1 VRLQQ
6 DTTHMGLLHRIGKR
20 CLLTGTVMSLAVALA
35 MSSAMAQQVTERTK
49 QKRAA
54 EKERA
59 ELQQRLATLKRD
71 INKTEAEKDSAAE
84 ALAESEQAISKAN
97 RSLREL
103 AAEQTQTSQKL
114 GELDRQLSELNKVVN
129 AQQAQLS
136 TMLREQYIAG
146 NEDRIKLLLSGD
158 NPNRINRE
166 MQYMGYVS
174 QAQAKLVETLR
185 ENLQAVRENKTAAQ
199 NAKFELDE
207 IAQEEREQKEILEK
221 EKAKR
226 STLVTSLSS
235 KLNAQRKEAGN
246 LQKNEQRLTG
256 LVDSLAKVIEEQRRA
271 QAAARERRRQEELAR
286 ARQLEQQRNQ
296 QAHAPATVPKSQTD
310 TKTPAPSLGRN
321 DTVPEPDDDNFGKPF
336 ASLKG
341 QLRLPVRG
349 ELVARFGSK
358 RAEGP
363 SWKGLF
369 IRAGEG
375 AEVRAVAAGRVVY
388 ADWLRGFGNLII
400 VDHGAQYMTI
410 YGFNQAVLKN
420 AGDVVKTGDVIASA
434 GNSGGNE
441 ESGLYFEMRYQGRA
455 FDPQG
460 WVTTR

>member
-1 VRLQQ
+1 MKTPSVTARQ
-6 DTTHMGLLHRIGKR
+6 DVTHMGLLQRIGKR
-20 CLLTGTVMSLAVALA
+20 YLAAGIALSVAIVLA
-35 MSSAMAQQVTERTK
+35 MPAVHAQQITERTR

-59 ELQQRLATLKRD
+59 ELQQRLANLKRD
-71 INKTEAEKDSAAE
+71 IDKTEAAKDSAAD

-103 AAEQTQTSQKL
+103 AAEQRQTVGKL
-114 GELDRQLSELNKVVN
+114 GELDRQMRELGAVVN

-136 TMLREQYIAG
+136 AMLREQYIAG
-146 NEDRIKLLLSGD
+146 NEDRVKLLLSGD

-174 QAQAKLVETLR
+174 QAQAKFVESLR
-185 ENLQAVRENKTAAQ
+185 ANLQAVRDNKTATQ

-226 STLVTSLSS
+226 STLVASLSN
-235 KLNAQRKEAGN
+235 KLREQRKEAGS
-246 LQKNEQRLTG
+246 LQKNEQRLSG
-256 LVDSLAKVIEEQRRA
+256 LVDRLAKVIEEQKRA
-271 QAAARERRRQEELAR
+271 QAAERERRRAEQLAR
-286 ARQLEQQRNQ
+286 ARQQQQ
-296 QAHAPATVPKSQTD
+296 QAGTPQQPATAPA
-310 TKTPAPSLGRN
+310 ASLGRN
-321 DTVPEPDDDNFGKPF
+321 DTVPEPDDDKYGKPF

-341 QLRLPVRG
+341 QLRLPIRG
-349 ELVARFGSK
+349 ELMARFGSK

-369 IRAGEG
+369 IRAPEG
-375 AEVRAVAAGRVVY
+375 TEVRTVAAGRVVY

-410 YGFNQAVLKN
+410 YGFNQSVLKN
-420 AGDVVKTGDVIASA
+420 AGDVVRTGDVIASA
-434 GNSGGNE
+434 GSSGGNE

-455 FDPQG
+455 FDPQA